1 MNKYQELKQLSMEL
15 GRSIL
20 VNSMEKL
27 LTNKEY
33 KELELRESISFQTK
47 LSQYNRLENKFKC

>member
-27 LTNKEY
+27 LTNKE
-33 KELELRESISFQTK
+33 LRESISFQTK